1 MAPESSPDRVLL
13 VDEIASDREE
23 LARALDAEGFRVV
36 QAESASDAVRQIWE
50 GSFLVV
56 FIPSTLTGTNPMS
69 LAEQLRQMAPEIET
83 VIHSRNDDRSRLV
96 RKAIEIRDGV
106 IAA

>member
-1 MAPESSPDRVLL
+1 MSSVLI
-13 VDEIASDREE
+13 VDEIIQDREE
-23 LARALDAEGFRVV
+23 LARALDAEGFNVI
-36 QAESASDAVRQIWE
+36 QSDSASAAVRDIWA

-56 FIPSTLTGTNPMS
+56 FIANVLSDTDANS

-83 VIHSRNDDRSRLV
+83 VIHSRSDDRSRLV
-96 RKAIEIRDGV
+96 KKAVEIRDG

>member
-1 MAPESSPDRVLL
+1 MSAVLI
-13 VDEIASDREE
+13 VDEITQDREE
-23 LARALDAEGFRVV
+23 LARALDAEGFEVI
-36 QAESASDAVRQIWE
+36 QSDSASAAVRDIWE

-56 FIPSTLTGTNPMS
+56 FIANVLSDTDANS

-83 VIHSRNDDRSRLV
+83 VIHSRSDDRSRLV
-96 RKAIEIRDGV
+96 KKAVEIRDG